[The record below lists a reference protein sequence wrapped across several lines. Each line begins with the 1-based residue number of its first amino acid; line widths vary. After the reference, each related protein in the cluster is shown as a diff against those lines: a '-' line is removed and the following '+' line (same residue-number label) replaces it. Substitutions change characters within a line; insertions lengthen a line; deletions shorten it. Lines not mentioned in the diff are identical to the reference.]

1 LQRKR
6 NQMFL
11 RERLQHLLIAQAA
24 TDFLPAP
31 PVESCFIAVDSGHID
46 LLRFESNAAN
56 KGTENQRG

>member
-1 LQRKR
+1 
-6 NQMFL
+6 MFL